1 MTTAPEPF
9 SLQARGRVRRR
20 QLVNRLMEGLGTFA
34 ALLAVG
40 ILGIVIISVLI
51 RGIPALNLDLI
62 TKNQVT
68 FGETGGG
75 IAPSIVGTIVLVAL
89 ATLMALPVGVLI
101 AIYVIEFAHTKVG
114 RFIRLMLDVLNGVPS
129 IVIGVFVFGLLVAGG
144 KQSGWAGSFA
154 LAVVMLP
161 LVARASMEVLELV
174 PNTLREASFG
184 LGVSRWRTILRV
196 VMPTVIGGVLTGT
209 ILAIARAA
217 GETAPLLFTSSIAA
231 NAVTWD
237 PNQALNSM
245 PVTIF
250 VYSEAPD
257 KSLNDQAWAAAFL
270 LMIFV
275 LVASLAARALLARSR
290 RKLEG
295 G

>member
-9 SLQARGRVRRR
+9 SLEARGRVRRR

-62 TKNQVT
+62 TQNQVT

-217 GETAPLLFTSSIAA
+217 GETAPLLFTSSIAS

>member
-9 SLQARGRVRRR
+9 SLEARGRVRRR

-217 GETAPLLFTSSIAA
+217 GETAPLLFTSSIAS